1 MIFHNAYYNRKW
13 PFKTLSIDGKS
24 TDIGVETKAIT
35 RGLCTQF
42 CDIQLFCCTLRRAHR
57 SIVRPLVTTKPGW
70 GLGTSVVTSQ
80 GQKDTMGAWEKSFYP
95 ASDIWSVLSS
105 QTAILGALQLVTQGG
120 ILLPSSNCI
129 FEAAIFTLT
138 SKPQKIHHSEHI
150 LQKWEHYSGI
160 ETFYTYL
167 HRIIDLVSCTIVYW
181 FSKHYPGL

>member
-80 GQKDTMGAWEKSFYP
+80 GQKDTMGAWEKSG
-95 ASDIWSVLSS
+95 ASFTPPVIFDQFSAKLPDCNIGLCNWWHKR
-105 QTAILGALQLVTQGG
+105 GYCCHLVTVYLRLQFSHSLQSHKKY
-120 ILLPSSNCI
+120 I
-129 FEAAIFTLT
+129 
-138 SKPQKIHHSEHI
+138 SEHI

-167 HRIIDLVSCTIVYW
+167 HRIMD
-181 FSKHYPGL
+181 

>member
-1 MIFHNAYYNRKW
+1 M
-13 PFKTLSIDGKS
+13 
-24 TDIGVETKAIT
+24 
-35 RGLCTQF
+35 
-42 CDIQLFCCTLRRAHR
+42 
-57 SIVRPLVTTKPGW
+57 TTKPGW

-80 GQKDTMGAWEKSFYP
+80 GQKDTMGAWEKSG
-95 ASDIWSVLSS
+95 ASFTPPVIFDQFSAISS

-167 HRIIDLVSCTIVYW
+167 HRIMD
-181 FSKHYPGL
+181 

>member
-70 GLGTSVVTSQ
+70 GP
-80 GQKDTMGAWEKSFYP
+80 GAPVWWHPRDKRTQWEPGKKAGP
-95 ASDIWSVLSS
+95 ALPRQWYLISSLLSS

-138 SKPQKIHHSEHI
+138 SKPQKIH
-150 LQKWEHYSGI
+150 QW
-160 ETFYTYL
+160 TYFAEMGTL
-167 HRIIDLVSCTIVYW
+167 FWNWNFLYISA
-181 FSKHYPGL
+181 